1 MSTLTL
7 DVQQGR
13 ALTATGTA
21 SALSSDDLAIL
32 YWSAL
37 RAPDERI
44 ASAIRAE
51 AAYVTVARQN
61 LAERLGM
68 SVPELETLEI
78 DLANGQ
84 QPLSD
89 IPWTDRHAGTLVA
102 RGFDRPD
109 DQIFAYVAGEGAL
122 GTGEIKALVSRI
134 RAGLRAGNVRKG
146 DRVALDATQRVE
158 SFLLACAILL
168 EGAAIVRIGDNVG
181 PETMVEM
188 LRAAPPVMTFSA
200 HLDVLGPEADAG
212 TCVSLDPETANG
224 APTFPDWLADCPQD
238 TDPGLD
244 APHLSPTDIA
254 LIGFTSGSTGTPKTV
269 SNTHE
274 AIWRSTETAAHLL
287 GLTADDIFFS
297 ATDFVAMSGF
307 RSMFSL
313 PLYAGGRVVFPSAKA
328 RTDPLS
334 QALEAQTY
342 GVTCL
347 TAVPNVLRGFLAAGD
362 RLGRNELGSL
372 RRVMSGSGVLDV
384 PTAEA
389 FHARFGLAV
398 VDYYGKR
405 ETATNL
411 YSVPGVVT
419 TMSSGGGRAA
429 ECLVRVLDAAGH
441 PLAPGEVGE
450 IVILTDSSQAEDH
463 VPIARAKLDGAQG
476 AAAGDPH
483 HGWHR
488 TGDFGRVE
496 ANGNVV
502 IAGRKSDIIKTPDG
516 QLLLPVEVENI
527 LNADPRVAEAYV
539 FPFRGGDG
547 VERVGA
553 AVRCDV
559 ALEPTETDALED
571 RLRWTVRDR
580 LGAYKAP
587 HRVLI
592 LRDFPRVGRGKPDR
606 KALASAFVQTF
617 GDG

>member
-1 MSTLTL
+1 MGTLTL
-7 DVQQGR
+7 DVPQGR
-13 ALTATGTA
+13 ALKETGKA
-21 SALSSDDLAIL
+21 VALSSDDLAIL

-37 RAPDERI
+37 RAPETRI
-44 ASAIRAE
+44 ASSIRADVDHVI
-51 AAYVTVARQN
+51 AARQD
-61 LAERLGM
+61 LARRLGV
-68 SVPELETLEI
+68 SVSELETMAIALGT
-78 DLANGQ
+78 GQ
-84 QPLSD
+84 GPGSD
-89 IPWTDRHAGTLVA
+89 VPWADRHVGTLIA

-109 DQIFAYVAGEGAL
+109 DQILAYVAGEGAL
-122 GTGEIKALVSRI
+122 GAGEVKALVTRI
-134 RAGLRAGNVRKG
+134 RAGLRAANVGRG
-146 DRVALDATQRVE
+146 DRVALDATQRIE

-181 PETMVEM
+181 AETMVGM
-188 LRAAPPVMTFSA
+188 LRAAPPVMTFTA
-200 HLDVLGPEADAG
+200 HLDALGADAEAG
-212 TCVSLDPETANG
+212 IRVSLDPDNAAG
-224 APTFPDWLADCPQD
+224 APGFPDWLAACPED
-238 TDPGLD
+238 DHTGLD
-244 APHLSPTDIA
+244 APHLTPTDIA
-254 LIGFTSGSTGTPKTV
+254 LIGFTSGSTGTPKPV

-287 GLTADDIFFS
+287 GLTSDDIFFS

-307 RSMFSL
+307 RSMLSL
-313 PLYAGGRVVFPSAKA
+313 PLYTGGRVVFPSAKA

-334 QALEAQTY
+334 QALEAETY

-362 RLGRNELGSL
+362 RLGRNELRSL
-372 RRVMSGSGVLDV
+372 RRVMSGSGVLDA

-389 FHARFGLAV
+389 FHARFGRAI

-411 YSVPGVVT
+411 YSVPDQVT
-419 TMSSGGGRAA
+419 TMSTGGGRAA
-429 ECLVRVLDAAGH
+429 QCLVRVLDAEGQPA
-441 PLAPGEVGE
+441 APGEVGE
-450 IVILTDSSQAEDH
+450 IVILTDC
-463 VPIARAKLDGAQG
+463 AQVETSDPVTRTG
-476 AAAGDPH
+476 PGNPAGDPH

-488 TGDFGRVE
+488 TGDFGRVL
-496 ANGNVV
+496 ANGNIV

-527 LNADPRVAEAYV
+527 LNADAGVAEAYV
-539 FPFRGGDG
+539 FPFSGDDG

-553 AVRCDV
+553 AVLCTAGLDP
-559 ALEPTETDALED
+559 AESDALED

-606 KALASAFVQTF
+606 KALVSAFLETF
-617 GDG
+617 GKG